1 MAAAPERERH
11 AEQRPP
17 EQHRDRAQQ
26 RAPSKKSTLRTRS
39 TPAPGGRRPPTV
51 PQKPGSSGRAKAPP
65 AAGWASKLGT
75 PAFTGKDSAGVFHF
89 PGFSADAVDELIKG
103 RRAAAIGV
111 DTLSLDNGP
120 STTFAAHVKWLGAD
134 KYGVEC
140 MKNLDKIPATGAT
153 ATVGV
158 IPWQQGSGGPA
169 RVLATY

>member
-1 MAAAPERERH
+1 M
-11 AEQRPP
+11 
-17 EQHRDRAQQ
+17 
-26 RAPSKKSTLRTRS
+26 
-39 TPAPGGRRPPTV
+39 GGRGFRR
-51 PQKPGSSGRAKAPP
+51 G
-65 AAGWASKLGT
+65 LGV
-75 PAFTGKDSAGVFHF
+75 ALAGVM
-89 PGFSADAVDELIKG
+89 AG

-120 STTFAAHVKWLGAD
+120 STTFAVHGKWLGAD

-140 MKNLDKIPATGAT
+140 MKNLDKIPATGAI

>member
-1 MAAAPERERH
+1 MY
-11 AEQRPP
+11 
-17 EQHRDRAQQ
+17 
-26 RAPSKKSTLRTRS
+26 S
-39 TPAPGGRRPPTV
+39 
-51 PQKPGSSGRAKAPP
+51 
-65 AAGWASKLGT
+65 GWAAKLGT
-75 PAFTGKDSAGVFHF
+75 PAFTGKDAAGVFHF

-158 IPWQQGSGGPA
+158 IPWQQGSGGPGA
-169 RVLATY
+169 RPRDLLMEHVVDAGEELPRLAFDAAHEKAVEPPAARLWPVRAAGADDLNIPRRCRLSRRFHV

>member
-1 MAAAPERERH
+1 MY
-11 AEQRPP
+11 
-17 EQHRDRAQQ
+17 
-26 RAPSKKSTLRTRS
+26 S
-39 TPAPGGRRPPTV
+39 
-51 PQKPGSSGRAKAPP
+51 
-65 AAGWASKLGT
+65 GWAAKLGT
-75 PAFTGKDSAGVFHF
+75 PAFTGKDAAGVFHF

-111 DTLSLDNGP
+111 DTLSLDNGAAK
-120 STTFAAHVKWLGAD
+120 TFVAHVKWLGAD
-134 KYGVEC
+134 KYGIEC